1 MLRFVATADDAPAS
15 RPGDLTL
22 VLDTAWTPDAGARPD
37 VVSLRPSI
45 AAVLERHDLFAE
57 SLAAIDRWAEATG
70 IADVLALEGVT
81 YWYRMR
87 ESTWHWVHERLL
99 WRLVLAAI
107 DPAGNQRDVS
117 VPWNEEALID
127 VARGLGLAV
136 EVVGRPTPDPAP
148 AARPPTPEPVRA
160 KQPVRASS
168 RGRGIRSRLRRFYRR
183 FGPKPTPPPEPEPR
197 RRERLLDERFE
208 RLSRLAAP
216 RVVVLTLPNA
226 YQRVGSA
233 EDGPPRDPNL
243 GTVIAALEA
252 AGQAPIIVGWGMDR
266 TSPAHWE
273 IVEQDDRLLP
283 SYYVQFRWFRPEDV
297 ERADGVVADVAAA
310 LDALPPVPLDLAD
323 LDLAPAVLDAIRGT
337 AERLIRSDVH
347 ELARVQRF
355 LEAVRPSAI
364 VLTHEGRRTPWL
376 IAGARTNT
384 PSFAVQHGVLYPAH
398 PGYADRRH
406 PALILPTCTFVF
418 GDYERRVLLGGAY
431 RPDEVAVSG
440 SPRVDLDAAT
450 SVTDPAGER
459 AAVRR
464 ELGVADGDRMLVVST
479 LYLPFVRRSHLV
491 HMLAVLLDGP
501 LPGVHLV
508 FKQHPGELDE
518 GPYRELVT
526 GLARA
531 GGYAPPPIS
540 MVREIDLYR
549 LLRAADAHL
558 GQQSTVLTDAV
569 MADTCNLIAMVQASA
584 DILGYVPAGVA
595 RPVHDIAELREALRD
610 PQPPDPDARQ
620 AFLDDHFRPGDASAR
635 IAATIAAAVGQPV
648 PVDTAGRP

>member
-1 MLRFVATADDAPAS
+1 MLRFVPNADDAPAPG
-15 RPGDLTL
+15 PGDLTL
-22 VLDTAWTPDAGARPD
+22 VLDTAWTPNAGARPD
-37 VVSLRPSI
+37 VVSLRSYI

-57 SLAAIDRWAEATG
+57 SLAVIDHWAEATA

-99 WRLVLAAI
+99 WRHVLAAI
-107 DPAGNQRDVS
+107 DPAGSHRDVA

-127 VARGLGLAV
+127 VVRGLGLAV
-136 EVVGRPTPDPAP
+136 QVGAPPAPDPAGP
-148 AARPPTPEPVRA
+148 PVRA
-160 KQPVRASS
+160 KPSVRARSP
-168 RGRGIRSRLRRFYRR
+168 GRAIRSRLRRFYRR
-183 FGPKPTPPPEPEPR
+183 FRPRPARATELEPGL
-197 RRERLLDERFE
+197 RERLLDERFE
-208 RLSRLAAP
+208 RLSRFAAP

-226 YQRVGSA
+226 YQRIGSA
-233 EDGPPRDPNL
+233 EDGPRRDPNL

-252 AGQAPIIVGWGMDR
+252 AGQEPIVVGWGMDR

-273 IVEQDDRLLP
+273 IVERDDRLLP
-283 SYYVQFRWFRPEDV
+283 AYYVQFRWFRPEDN
-297 ERADGVVADVAAA
+297 ERASGVVADVAAA
-310 LDALPPVPLDLAD
+310 LDALPHIPLDLD
-323 LDLAPAVLDAIRGT
+323 GLDLAPAVLDAIRGA

-376 IAGARTNT
+376 IAGARTNV

-406 PALILPTCTFVF
+406 PALLLPTSTFVF

-431 RPDEVAVSG
+431 QPDEVFVSG

-450 SVTDPAGER
+450 SVADPAGER

-464 ELGVADGDRMLVVST
+464 ELGVAEGDRMLVIST
-479 LYLPFVRRSHLV
+479 LFLPFVRRSHLV

-508 FKQHPGELDE
+508 FKLHPGELDE

-531 GGYAPPPIS
+531 GGYEPPPIT

-569 MADTCNLIAMVQASA
+569 MANTCNLIAMVQASA

-595 RPVHDIAELREALRD
+595 RPVHDMADLREALRD
-610 PQPPDPDARQ
+610 PQPPDPDARR
-620 AFLDDHFRPGDASAR
+620 AFLDDHFRSGDASAR
-635 IAATIAAAVGQPV
+635 ITATIAAVVREPVKVGIV
-648 PVDTAGRP
+648 GRP